1 MSAYLVRCALS
12 IVVRLICVAFVVLAA
27 FAIPNA
33 WSLTQEQ
40 DYVLEGSTL
49 YIPLRICD
57 PRSISFGVNTTVH
70 FFDEPQVV
78 SVDSTNSTAN
88 ATAATTDA
96 AKEVN
101 DDADLQ
107 CHTLDN
113 LINACV
119 LSIIFAMTATLIFL
133 VFDAMVYY
141 KKVRAGAAMGMAL
154 FLVFILV
161 MASASCYAMYQEM
174 TYWQEHFEK
183 LFQDK
188 EFDDYGV
195 EDVQPHGNKMF
206 VALTFVMA
214 LIAAGGVLVDTFVIF
229 CCGEN
234 IKPASKPSRQ
244 SAPSEQ
250 ALPPANAPAADASA
264 ETTPPLSVEE
274 EEPPMGSAGSKPA
287 WTNV

>member
-1 MSAYLVRCALS
+1 L
-12 IVVRLICVAFVVLAA
+12 AFVVLAA
-27 FAIPNA
+27 FAVPNA

-49 YIPLRICD
+49 YIPLRICE

-70 FFDEPQVV
+70 FFEDPQAI
-78 SVDSTNSTAN
+78 SVDTNSTAN
-88 ATAATTDA
+88 ETAVNTTAD
-96 AKEVN
+96 KEVN
-101 DDADLQ
+101 NDDDLP

-119 LSIIFAMTATLIFL
+119 LSIIFAMTATLIFF
-133 VFDAMVYY
+133 VFDAMAYY
-141 KKVRAGAAMGMAL
+141 KKVRAGVPMGMAL

-183 LFQDK
+183 LFHDL
-188 EFDDYGV
+188 EPNDYGV
-195 EDVQPHGNKMF
+195 EEVQPHGNKSF
-206 VALTFVMA
+206 IAWTFVLA
-214 LIAAGGVLVDTFVIF
+214 LIAAGAVLVDTLVIF

-234 IKPASKPSRQ
+234 IKPAVKPPRPP
-244 SAPSEQ
+244 APPSEQ

-264 ETTPPLSVEE
+264 ETTPPLSEE
-274 EEPPMGSAGSKPA
+274 EEPGSAGGKPA